1 MGRQLNFDHDVGPLF
16 DRAPRLPPAP
26 APAPAAP
33 RGKGRK
39 AAPAPAPA
47 PAAPRGR
54 GRKETARRP
63 EAVAIVRAAKAS
75 AKAIRAGERAD
86 LKAAK
91 AQRIAE
97 YDAQLVRLAELTKQL
112 RSWRGRVKAASASEH
127 LHGAPRI
134 HPHAAAAFADLLHY
148 D

>member
-1 MGRQLNFDHDVGPLF
+1 MGRQLNFAHDAGPLF
-16 DRAPRLPPAP
+16 DRLPRLPPAP
-26 APAPAAP
+26 APAPPP

-39 AAPAPAPA
+39 AAGKVP
-47 PAAPRGR
+47 
-54 GRKETARRP
+54 ARRP
-63 EAVAIVRAAKAS
+63 EPVAVNRSDPKVARAAKAS
-75 AKAIRAGERAD
+75 AKAIRDEDRAG

-97 YDAQLVRLAELTKQL
+97 YDAQLMRLAELTKQL
-112 RSWRGRVKAASASEH
+112 RSWVRRVKAAGAMEH
-127 LHGAPRI
+127 LHTAPRI